1 MEQAKVAI
9 SSDFLTAFSKLPR
22 NVQGKVTEFLN
33 KFRSDPTHPGINYEK
48 IEAASDAKICSV
60 RIDNTYR
67 GIVARQSEGNIYL
80 LLWVD
85 HHDEAYAWAKRK
97 KCTVNRETGAIQVYE
112 TVTTIEH
119 NTVNASE
126 CVFSRVSDDEMIQ
139 LGVPSEQIE
148 FLRSLVT
155 AEDFHAHKSFFS
167 SDVYEALTW
176 IAEGFDAAEVIEMLQ
191 DQREHV
197 DTDDLAAAISTPLT
211 LQAFV
216 VPEDE
221 NELRRIMAEP
231 LEKWRVFLHPTQR
244 ALVKKDYS
252 GSARVLGG
260 AGTGK
265 TVVAMHRAKYLA
277 SKLTDNERIL
287 FTTFTA
293 NLAAD
298 IRENLKKI
306 CTQEEMRRIEVI
318 HLDAWVSA
326 FLNQQNYTFKVVYGS
341 DFRKLLQAAVDEKD
355 LNMEFSLSFY
365 EEEWI
370 RVVAAQEAFS
380 SDKYLRAS
388 RVGRGTRLDRRKR
401 VQIWKVFE
409 AFQNKMNAAQ
419 VRDVYSA
426 MYECKTLLLQHPL
439 ITSYRHIIVDEA
451 QDFSPNAFR
460 LLRSIAG
467 EEHPNDLFIVGDAHQ
482 RIYKNRTV
490 LSQCGINIR
499 GRSRMLRVNYRT
511 TEEIR
516 TAAFAI
522 LKGIP
527 FDDLDGAD
535 DSGDRCRSLTHG
547 EKPVILTCTDEN
559 DQYTQVLAQIKQLT
573 SAGVPLKD
581 ICITARTKKIRDGF
595 GEVLTDQGFQSYSIQ
610 QDRIDDRSIDG
621 LRLATMHRVKGLEFP
636 YVFIVSVNEHIVPL
650 DTAID
655 RTDKISEMETMTAE
669 RCLLYV
675 ALTRA
680 QKGVYISYYGSPSS
694 FL

>member
-9 SSDFLTAFSKLPR
+9 SSDFLTAFSRLPR
-22 NVQGKVTEFLN
+22 NVQRKVTEFLN

-48 IEAASDAKICSV
+48 IEAASDEKICSV

-67 GIVARQSEGNIYL
+67 GIIARQTEGNIYL

-97 KCTVNRETGAIQVYE
+97 KCTVNRATGAIQVYE
-112 TVTTIEH
+112 TVTAIEQS
-119 NTVNASE
+119 TVKAAD
-126 CVFSRVSDDEMIQ
+126 CLFSKVSDDELLQ
-139 LGVPSEQIE
+139 LGVPSEQFE

-155 AEDFHAHKSFFS
+155 AEDFYAHKAFFS
-167 SDVYEALTW
+167 CDVYEALTW
-176 IAEGFDAAEVIEMLQ
+176 IAEGFEASEVIEMLQ
-191 DQREHV
+191 DQREQV
-197 DTDDLAAAISTPLT
+197 ETDDLAAAIDTPLT
-211 LQAFV
+211 LQSFV

-244 ALVKKDYS
+244 ALVKKNYS

-326 FLNQQNYTFKVVYGS
+326 FLNQQNYSFRVVYGS

-370 RVVAAQEAFS
+370 RVAAAQEAFS
-380 SDKYLRAS
+380 ADKYLRAS
-388 RVGRGTRLDRRKR
+388 RIGRGTRLDRKKR

-409 AFQNKMNAAQ
+409 TFQNKMNAAQ

-426 MYECKTLLLQHPL
+426 MYECKTLLIQHPL
-439 ITSYRHIIVDEA
+439 LTSYRHIIVDEA

-490 LSQCGINIR
+490 LSQCGISIR
-499 GRSRMLRVNYRT
+499 GRSKMLRVNYRT

-527 FDDLDGAD
+527 FDDLDGAE

-547 EKPVILTCTDEN
+547 EKPVLLTCTDEN
-559 DQYTQVLAQIKQLT
+559 DQYAKVLAQIRQLT
-573 SAGVPLKD
+573 SAGVPMKD
-581 ICITARTKKIRDGF
+581 ICIAARTKKIRDGF
-595 GEVLTDQGFQSYSIQ
+595 QDVLTDQGFQSYSIQ
-610 QDRIDDRSIDG
+610 QDRIDDRNIDG

-636 YVFIVSVNEHIVPL
+636 YMFIVSVNEHIVPL

-655 RTDKISEMETMTAE
+655 HTDKISEMETMTAE

-680 QKGVYISYYGSPSS
+680 QKGVYISYFGAKS
-694 FL
+694 FLL